1 MRTSSPNSSHC
12 SKRLLAG
19 TERSDEEL
27 LFGWHDRIEVS
38 DQFLHADRAQRQW
51 TWKFCSLFSIYVC
64 AFNVTMRCRLALHP
78 VLKAVDIDF
87 PARAK
92 AASTLSRSWRLRWRT
107 WITCDVK
114 RERDRESSEKFGKV
128 HKCQRLRVGFETIAG
143 CFHSDL
149 HTLRSRVH
157 AEMGEELA
165 NVDEWLGQDH
175 TLRCPRR
182 ANCPMRHPFRWPKR
196 NKSKQNKPLIPRI
209 NYVSIYLSIDRSIYV
224 SIYLSIYLTIYLS
237 IYLHE

>member
-19 TERSDEEL
+19 TERSGEEL

-38 DQFLHADRAQRQW
+38 DQFLHANRAQRQW
-51 TWKFCSLFSIYVC
+51 TWKYCSLFSVYVC

-107 WITCDVK
+107 WITCDVT
-114 RERDRESSEKFGKV
+114 RERQRQRKQRKVRKSTQMSEIESGIWNYFWLFP
-128 HKCQRLRVGFETIAG
+128 QRSSHFAKPG
-143 CFHSDL
+143 
-149 HTLRSRVH
+149 
-157 AEMGEELA
+157 
-165 NVDEWLGQDH
+165 
-175 TLRCPRR
+175 PRR
-182 ANCPMRHPFRWPKR
+182 DGGRIGQCGWVAWPRPYSALSSKSELPHAAPFP
-196 NKSKQNKPLIPRI
+196 
-209 NYVSIYLSIDRSIYV
+209 VA
-224 SIYLSIYLTIYLS
+224 
-237 IYLHE
+237 